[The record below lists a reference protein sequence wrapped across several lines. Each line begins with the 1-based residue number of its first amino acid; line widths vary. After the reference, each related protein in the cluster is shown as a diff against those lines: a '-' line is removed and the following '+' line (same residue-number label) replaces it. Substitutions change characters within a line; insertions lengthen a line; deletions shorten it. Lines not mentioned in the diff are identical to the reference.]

1 MTLLATPMQ
10 ASASQRA
17 AMAARR
23 PVTARPTTPMAAD
36 RAEQS
41 QVAGTPAPATTQPAP
56 RRAAP
61 AKVLATRAELA
72 ARFPA
77 CFKPAGAPKLPLM
90 IGIDRAVFEAA
101 PDLDRHDV
109 KNAIADYCTGRS
121 YHAAMVAGAARVDLS
136 GASASVVTRSAAGHS
151 KTRLKKL
158 ACPVQY

>member
-1 MTLLATPMQ
+1 MILKGSAMPLAQPMQ
-10 ASASQRA
+10 ATASQRT

-23 PVTARPTTPMAAD
+23 PVTGA
-36 RAEQS
+36 
-41 QVAGTPAPATTQPAP
+41 PAPATARPIKPNAAQIAGNA
-56 RRAAP
+56 RRAER
-61 AKVLATRAELA
+61 AKAMATRAELVS
-72 ARFPA
+72 RFPK

-109 KNAIADYCTGRS
+109 ANAIADYCTGKS

-136 GASASVVTRSAAGHS
+136 GTSAGVVTGSAAGHS

-158 ACPVQY
+158 R